1 MRRTRMATWVLAA
14 AFAMSGVWG
23 LRARA
28 GEAAKPAQK
37 AVGKE
42 ELAEALKGFRGFLV
56 GELAERHDD
65 GIDMLVRAVT
75 LVEGNEAANP
85 GVLIGLETRV
95 LYALETDDDGN
106 KRPVPDLM
114 RAIQHIK
121 ELPAFAF
128 GGLGGNAVIVMD
140 MPEQGKAGHGKVVRM
155 QAQRVVM
162 NVNGVNIQMGGN
174 AEEEEGD
181 EPAREPKGPILTAR
195 VLAGE
200 DGALVMDRVLP
211 GSKPGHTWAAMAK
224 LQFADGNKI
233 VLGGE
238 AAVDP
243 DGLAARVVKE
253 RWKAIKA
260 HTAALHKQLGA
271 IKKRLAAGDELPEV
285 QAQALRQQEAALLHQ
300 LAQTEKQTAILKQ
313 QAEMR
318 KRQAIMHKRQKDIKK
333 LKPPPRNPNDT
344 DF

>member
-1 MRRTRMATWVLAA
+1 MRRTRVVMRVLAV
-14 AFAMSGVWG
+14 AFATSGVWG
-23 LRARA
+23 LTARA
-28 GEAAKPAQK
+28 GEAEEQAEK

-56 GELAERHDD
+56 GELAGRHDD

-75 LVEGNEAANP
+75 LVEGNQAANP
-85 GVLIGLETRV
+85 GILIGLETRV
-95 LYALETDDDGN
+95 LYALETGDDGE
-106 KRPVPDLM
+106 KRPLPDLV

-128 GGLGGNAVIVMD
+128 GGHGGNAVIVMD
-140 MPEQGKAGHGKVVRM
+140 MPGQGKAGHGKVVRM
-155 QAQRVVM
+155 HAQRMVM
-162 NVNGVNIQMGGN
+162 NVNGVNIQMGGD
-174 AEEEEGD
+174 ADEEGD

-195 VLAGE
+195 VLAGQ

-211 GSKPGHTWAAMAK
+211 GSQPGDTWRAMAK

-233 VLGGE
+233 ALGGE
-238 AAVDP
+238 VAIDAD
-243 DGLAARVVKE
+243 DLAARVVKE

-260 HTAALHKQLGA
+260 QTAAIHKQLGA
-271 IKKRLAAGDELPEV
+271 VRKRLAAGDDLPEAE
-285 QAQALRQQEAALLHQ
+285 AQALRQQEAALLHQ
-300 LAQTEKQTAILKQ
+300 LAQTEKQIAMLKQ

-318 KRQAIMHKRQKDIKK
+318 KRQAIMHKRHKGLKK
-333 LKPPPRNPNDT
+333 IEPPPRNPNDT

>member
-1 MRRTRMATWVLAA
+1 MRRPT
-14 AFAMSGVWG
+14 
-23 LRARA
+23 
-28 GEAAKPAQK
+28 
-37 AVGKE
+37 
-42 ELAEALKGFRGFLV
+42 
-56 GELAERHDD
+56 
-65 GIDMLVRAVT
+65 
-75 LVEGNEAANP
+75 
-85 GVLIGLETRV
+85 GLETRV

-106 KRPVPDLM
+106 KRPLPDLV

-121 ELPAFAF
+121 ELPAFAI

-140 MPEQGKAGHGKVVRM
+140 MPEQGNAADGNVVRI
-155 QAQRVVM
+155 QAQRVAV
-162 NVNGVNIQMGGN
+162 NVNGVNIQMGGD
-174 AEEEEGD
+174 AEDGE

-211 GSKPGHTWAAMAK
+211 GSQPGHTWAAIPK
-224 LQFADGNKI
+224 LQFAFADKI

-243 DGLAARVVKE
+243 HELAARVVKE

-260 HTAALHKQLGA
+260 QTAAIDKQLGA
-271 IKKRLAAGDELPEV
+271 IEERLGAGDKLPEAE
-285 QAQALRQQEAALLHQ
+285 AQALRQHQAVLRDQ
-300 LAQTEKQTAILKQ
+300 LAQIQKQIAVLKR

-318 KRQAIMHKRQKDIKK
+318 KRQAIMHKHQKDMKIKK
-333 LKPPPRNPNDT
+333 LKPPPRDPNDT

>member
-1 MRRTRMATWVLAA
+1 MRRTRIATWMVVA
-14 AFAMSGVWG
+14 AFAASGLWG
-23 LRARA
+23 LMARA
-28 GEAAKPAQK
+28 GEAAEPAQK

-42 ELAEALKGFRGFLV
+42 ELAQALKGFRGFLV
-56 GELAERHDD
+56 GELVGRHDD

-75 LVEGNEAANP
+75 LVEGNQAANP

-95 LYALETDDDGN
+95 LYAVETDDDGN
-106 KRPVPDLM
+106 KRPVPDLV

-121 ELPAFAF
+121 EMPVFAF

-140 MPEQGKAGHGKVVRM
+140 APPQGEAGAGKIVRM
-155 QAQRVVM
+155 QAQRMVM

-174 AEEEEGD
+174 ADEEGD

-211 GSKPGHTWAAMAK
+211 GSQPGHTWAAMAK
-224 LQFADGNKI
+224 LQFAGGDEI
-233 VLGGE
+233 LLGGE
-238 AAVDP
+238 VAVDP
-243 DGLAARVVKE
+243 DALAARVVKE

-260 HTAALHKQLGA
+260 QMAAIHKQLGA
-271 IKKRLAAGDELPEV
+271 IQKRLGAGDELPEAE
-285 QAQALRQQEAALLHQ
+285 AQALRQQQAALLHQ
-300 LAQTEKQTAILKQ
+300 LAQTEKQIAVWKQ

-318 KRQAIMHKRQKDIKK
+318 KRQALMHKHRKGLKK
-333 LKPPPRNPNDT
+333 LEPPARDPNDT